1 MDYMMIE
8 PYTNECKGFVSGE
21 QVRKELNLDIYQF
34 RSMIMYM
41 RPYHGCIL
49 IEDES
54 EEEKP
59 KREVEL
65 YQLVK
70 QGKYGR
76 MYYVTNFGRA
86 LSIKD
91 GKETELKRIKKSNN
105 SFQVKISGKHYSLG
119 RLMYEAFIGKL
130 KDDELV
136 FFEGGF
142 KLENLKKITKS
153 NQSKKTAK
161 YRKVKVGDK
170 IYDSILE
177 CANDVGYSYWTI
189 QEKLSGRIRND
200 IGVEYV

>member
-1 MDYMMIE
+1 MEYMMIE

-54 EEEKP
+54 EEQKP
-59 KREVEL
+59 KKEVEL

-70 QGKYGR
+70 EGKYGR
-76 MYYVTNFGRA
+76 MYYVTSFGRA

-91 GKETELKRIKKSNN
+91 GKETELNRAKKSDN
-105 SFQVKISGKHYSLG
+105 SYQVKINGKYCSLG
-119 RLMYEAFIGKL
+119 RLMYEAFIGEL

-142 KLENLKKITKS
+142 KLENLKKTIKS
-153 NQSKKTAK
+153 KQSKKFARYK
-161 YRKVKVGDK
+161 KVKVGSK
-170 IYDSILE
+170 VYDSIRE